1 MDCEFVFS
9 SINQTGP
16 GGGAHITKAYFDD
29 PIICTYQIADPSNY
43 NSYSGP
49 NKPSALVHT

>member
-29 PIICTYQIADPSNY
+29 PIICIYIMNY
-43 NSYSGP
+43 VVQATKHRYRID
-49 NKPSALVHT
+49 